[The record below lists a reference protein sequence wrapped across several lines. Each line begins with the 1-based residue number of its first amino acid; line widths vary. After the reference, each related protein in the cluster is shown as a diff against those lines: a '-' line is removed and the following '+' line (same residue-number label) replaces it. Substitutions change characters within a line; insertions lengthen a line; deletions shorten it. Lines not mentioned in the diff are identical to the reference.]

1 MIFIIDATCDDDGSS
16 GSGGHDDDDDDDED
30 TARRD
35 EGNSCA
41 PARGMQAE
49 DDSVAAVPQLLQRE
63 QLRHEQDRHP
73 Q

>member
-1 MIFIIDATCDDDGSS
+1 MIFIVDATCDDDGSS
-16 GSGGHDDDDDDDED
+16 GSGGHDDDDDDED

-41 PARGMQAE
+41 PARGTQAE
-49 DDSVAAVPQLLQRE
+49 DDSVAAVPQLQRE